1 MPLFRSKKK
10 LDYISLVKASSPYA
24 YYPLNEAS
32 TATIAVDVVS
42 GNNMVIGSEVS
53 KPTPTTLKCGAGF
66 QQNDDALNGQSLSAL
81 KEHTIYQLKGVDDR
95 TETTLHEMI
104 RLNQATGFS
113 IEAWVDNLGKADT
126 TYANQIALA
135 VGAQVIGFRTVKTEL
150 NKCNFFASDD
160 GFKQGYALGVQT
172 GWHHVCLNFL
182 AGANDLYAYIDGA
195 KYATAVACGT
205 LKSDSYYPGAVL
217 LGMAF
222 ASGNNNYIGYGA
234 IAHVAFYNKLLS
246 ESDIKLHY
254 EYGKNG

>member
-10 LDYISLVKASSPYA
+10 LDYTSLVKASSPYA

-32 TATIAVDVVS
+32 TATIAIDVVS

-53 KPTPTTLKCGAGF
+53 KPTVLKCGAGF
-66 QQNDDALNGQSLSAL
+66 QQNDDALSGQSLSAL
-81 KEHTIYQLKGVDDR
+81 KEHTIYQLGASDT
-95 TETTLHEMI
+95 TESKLHEMI

-113 IEAWVDNLGKADT
+113 IEAWVNNLGKADT
-126 TYANQIALA
+126 TYANQFQLT
-135 VGAQVIGFRTVKTEL
+135 VGAQVIGFRTVKTAL
-150 NKCNFFASDD
+150 NNCNFFATDD
-160 GFKQGYALGVQT
+160 GFRQAYAPGVQT

-217 LGMAF
+217 LGMAY
-222 ASGNNNYIGYGA
+222 ASGNNSYIGYGA

-254 EYGKNG
+254 EFGKNG